1 MPRDAKSSPVFHEV
15 RPDTVPLHSF
25 CQILFPIRSASAC
38 DNATAEKTC
47 GEMAMNKIQAG
58 NDAEKRAQCF
68 CFLDGQALSISM
80 HLSAPVILK
89 RKRMGNPL
97 L

>member
-1 MPRDAKSSPVFHEV
+1 MPRDAKSSPAFHEV

-25 CQILFPIRSASAC
+25 CQILFPIRSSSAC
-38 DNATAEKTC
+38 DNVIAEKTC

-58 NDAEKRAQCF
+58 NEAEKRAQRF
-68 CFLDGQALSISM
+68 CFLDGSALSISV
-80 HLSAPVILK
+80 HLSALASLK